1 MESCERRA
9 RLLDE
14 LEDVFRHLSEEGSL
28 ERYSGPGSAHVEAVR
43 DIVDAV
49 EASAEGSEGGV
60 DWMQVHDAGCTCDD
74 TELPHHVSDMEEVNR
89 PTKHV

>member
-1 MESCERRA
+1 M
-9 RLLDE
+9 
-14 LEDVFRHLSEEGSL
+14 
-28 ERYSGPGSAHVEAVR
+28 EAVR

-89 PTKHV
+89 PT